1 MTKSSAVFASGFV
14 ALCMFAG
21 SSAQA
26 NPATEAF
33 IQENFNKGYT
43 ILNNMA
49 LSDSERRAQF
59 RTLLVSLAAS
69 RRIAL
74 FTLGT
79 YATGAA
85 PATLDGFV
93 DAFTKYS
100 FATYER
106 GLNRYD
112 GQTLKVTGS
121 TDRAADDSI
130 VQADILSANPADGRS
145 IKVGF
150 RVRKSEAGAPVITDV
165 LIEGISLASAERD
178 EFTAYLKQHDGSI
191 PALSKRLDAMA
202 EKGEPVN

>member
-1 MTKSSAVFASGFV
+1 MTKLSAAFLSSLIGLCLFA
-14 ALCMFAG
+14 AP
-21 SSAQA
+21 SARA

-33 IQENFNKGYT
+33 IQANFDKGYA

-49 LSDSERRAQF
+49 LSDSERREQF
-59 RTLLVSLAAS
+59 RALLVGLAAS

-79 YATGAA
+79 YAAGAA
-85 PATLDGFV
+85 PAALDGFV
-93 DAFTKYS
+93 EAFTKYS
-100 FATYER
+100 FATYEK

-112 GQTLKVTGS
+112 GQKLKVTGS

-130 VQADILSANPADGRS
+130 VQADIVSATPADGRS

-150 RVRKSEAGAPVITDV
+150 RVRKGETGAPVITDV
-165 LIEGISLASAERD
+165 LIEGVSLAAAERD

-191 PALSKRLDAMA
+191 PDLSKRLDAMA
-202 EKGEPVN
+202 AKGEPVN